1 MILIYVGSL
10 WKIFERVGRK
20 KWEGFVPVYN
30 VYVWL
35 KIINKPWWWIF
46 FFIIPFVN
54 LVVAVGCN
62 VETAILFGRY
72 SVKDTLLMVLVPWYY
87 IPYIAFNKNLALEKE
102 TDWTKKEERSKR
114 FLHDHLTLFFIAPVV
129 GHALYVVFRVLGSK
143 DKANKKTMTCE
154 WTNALG
160 FAIVAASIIRSLFF
174 EAFTIPTGSME
185 KTMRVG
191 DYLFVN
197 KMKYGA
203 KLPQTPISIP
213 FVHNRIPGTFIPS
226 FVEWFKMDYLRLPGY
241 GSIKRGDI
249 MVFNWPVGDSVIVHD
264 GVIAHD
270 YYAILR
276 NEAYLNCTKDLLM
289 LKMYNSDN
297 PKNKILNLESFL
309 NKKDSNKIITLQYVN
324 VVNQNI
330 NRFGVNLSADKYNN
344 YRYLYMNSTRSN
356 LINGGGLS
364 QSPAGPIAKTGG
376 IATLPIDKKENYIK
390 RCVGVG
396 GDTLEVINNTIHIN
410 GVPEER
416 GDEVVFTYDFYFKP
430 GYGIPH
436 DQVAEKFEI
445 YRDQHL
451 PYFTADGR
459 TQWNNPK
466 KKIILVADTSFTED
480 SLPNVKE
487 ILVNY
492 NHERITCSPQTYEI
506 LKRFSGIDSSSQ
518 EIQQKGFDYSIY
530 AQFSPY
536 YPNEPSFNWSRDN
549 YGPLYIP
556 KSGREIELT
565 ENNWILYRRVI
576 EVYEGNNVLIKD
588 GNIYI
593 NNELSSHYTFKQ
605 NYYWLMGD
613 NRHGSAD
620 SRCWGFV
627 PEDHVVGTA
636 SFVWFSK
643 HAETGIRWDRIFSF
657 VK

>member
-20 KWEGFVPVYN
+20 KWEGFIPVYN

-54 LVVAVGCN
+54 LVVAIGCN
-62 VETAILFGRY
+62 VETARLFGRY
-72 SVKDTLLMVLVPWYY
+72 SVKDTLLMVLLPWYY
-87 IPYIAFNKNLALEKE
+87 IPYLAFNKSLVLEKE
-102 TDWTKKEERSKR
+102 TDWTKKEDREKR
-114 FLHDHLTLFFIAPVV
+114 FLHDHLTLFFIAPFV

-226 FVEWFKMDYLRLPGY
+226 FVEWFKMDYSRLPGY

-276 NEAYLNCTKDLLM
+276 NEAYLNCARDLM
-289 LKMYNSDN
+289 AINN
-297 PKNKILNLESFL
+297 NGINLPAE
-309 NKKDSNKIITLQYVN
+309 
-324 VVNQNI
+324 
-330 NRFGVNLSADKYNN
+330 KYEKFRNE
-344 YRYLYMNSTRSN
+344 YMNSTRSN
-356 LINGGGLS
+356 LIQGGGLS
-364 QSPAGPIAKTGG
+364 QSPAGPIDKTGG

-410 GVPEER
+410 GIPEQR

-436 DQVAEKFEI
+436 DQVAERFEI

-451 PYFTADGR
+451 PYFTEDGR

-466 KKIILVADTSFTED
+466 KKIILVADTSFNED
-480 SLPNVKE
+480 SLPNLKE
-487 ILVNY
+487 VLVNY
-492 NHERITCSPQTYEI
+492 NHERITCSPTTYEI
-506 LKRFSGIDSSSQ
+506 LKRYPGLDSSNQ
-518 EIQQKGFDYSIY
+518 EIQQKGFDYSVY
-530 AQFSPY
+530 GQFCPY
-536 YPNEPSFNWSRDN
+536 YPNDPSFNWSRDN
-549 YGPLYIP
+549 YGPIYIP
-556 KSGREIELT
+556 EEGSEVELT
-565 ENNWILYRRVI
+565 KENWIIYRRAI
-576 EVYEGNNVLIKD
+576 EVYEGNKVSTKD
-588 GNIYI
+588 GSIYI
-593 NNELSSHYTFKQ
+593 NDEVATHYTFKQ

-643 HAETGIRWDRIFSF
+643 HPETGIRWDRIFSF